1 MLRLFFSF
9 GKIVSHFRGLIQTFT
24 KIWRAIYTGYCA
36 GQFKGFDSSSRI
48 EPYMAVLL
56 GAENIEVGKNSYI
69 GANAEITTW
78 PDPANPD
85 RAPQIVIGDGCV
97 LQREVHL
104 TAINSIRIGNF
115 VNMGR
120 RVTITDNSHG
130 NMTMADRRKIQR
142 ERPLVSKGPVV
153 IADRVWIGQNAVIL
167 PGVTIGEGAVIAA
180 SAVVTKDVPPYCV
193 VGGNPA
199 RIIKDMREDR

>member
-1 MLRLFFSF
+1 MSNVFFSI
-9 GKIVSHFRGLIQTFT
+9 GKIFSGLSRIV
-24 KIWRAIYTGYCA
+24 KPVDKLWRMVYTGYCA
-36 GQFKGFDSSSRI
+36 GRFKSFAPTSRI

-56 GAENIEVGKNSYI
+56 GAENIEVGGNTYI

-78 PDPANPD
+78 QDPLHPD
-85 RAPQIVIGDGCV
+85 RKPTISIGEGCV
-97 LQREVHL
+97 LQRDVHL
-104 TAINSIRIGNF
+104 TAINSIKIGNY
-115 VNMGR
+115 VNAGR

-130 NMTMADRRKIQR
+130 NMTMEDRRKIQR

-153 IADRVWIGQNAVIL
+153 IEDRVWIGQNACIL

-180 SAVVTKDVPPYCV
+180 GAVVTHDVPPYCV

-199 RIIKDMREDR
+199 RVLKDMHP